1 MFDHVLCGTCCC
13 LGSQFVLATKK
24 GAGNRVHT
32 CVRSSNFTSKRTDS
46 GASPKMFRSGVVGVQ
61 GEALAMAQIPFR
73 LAWKRRA
80 FSRADKLDEKA
91 VEPYSRSGC
100 ITDT

>member
-1 MFDHVLCGTCCC
+1 MRYVL
-13 LGSQFVLATKK
+13 FAWVLNLYWRQRRGLAIECTH
-24 GAGNRVHT
+24 R
-32 CVRSSNFTSKRTDS
+32 CVRSSNFKSKRTDS
-46 GASPKMFRSGVVGVQ
+46 GASPKIFRSGVVGVQ
-61 GEALAMAQIPFR
+61 GEALAIAQTPFR

>member
-1 MFDHVLCGTCCC
+1 M
-13 LGSQFVLATKK
+13 
-24 GAGNRVHT
+24 
-32 CVRSSNFTSKRTDS
+32 RSSNFKSKRTDS
-46 GASPKMFRSGVVGVQ
+46 GASPKIFRSGVVGVQ